1 LAIDWYFPRPEL
13 AKSYLEEFSRRGARA
28 LTVFAERGLGKTA
41 FLQRDLTPEAVA
53 RGRLPVYVDVWAV
66 RTDPAAGISGQLKA
80 ATQRLEHKDPSKREV
95 TNFSVNVLGVG
106 GGVTTAHRPEPGEPT
121 NELSRIN
128 FWSDRLA
135 QLAGEKTILLMLDEV
150 QELAIHPDGASV
162 AAALRASMQRNYG
175 RFEPVFTGSQRDK
188 LLQMFALSKAPLF
201 EFGDDIDFPPLTR
214 AFSAFVADHLK
225 QEGGIELDVNQL
237 HAAFVALGCKPGSL
251 ISLVRWMLRART
263 YDITAAL
270 AGALARER
278 DEHER
283 ALSIAKLGPLDQ
295 IVLAA
300 VAHERSVF
308 SRSALEQYARH
319 LGVEKVTAKAVQGAL
334 ARLRDEQLIYQA
346 ARGTYRVNNSV
357 LAGQLRESTPQMT
370 DPKAVALPPL
380 ALGAALRPVAA
391 TPGHSY
397 VGHVLEVTD
406 QMVVQNSGG
415 TFIRHDLAN
424 LIAGKYELLKPGTS
438 VKIEYTDVLWKV
450 AAAPGS
456 EGT

>member
-1 LAIDWYFPRPEL
+1 
-13 AKSYLEEFSRRGARA
+13 
-28 LTVFAERGLGKTA
+28 
-41 FLQRDLTPEAVA
+41 
-53 RGRLPVYVDVWAV
+53 
-66 RTDPAAGISGQLKA
+66 
-80 ATQRLEHKDPSKREV
+80 
-95 TNFSVNVLGVG
+95 
-106 GGVTTAHRPEPGEPT
+106 
-121 NELSRIN
+121 
-128 FWSDRLA
+128 
-135 QLAGEKTILLMLDEV
+135 MLDEV

-188 LLQMFALSKAPLF
+188 LLQMFAVSKAPLF

-237 HAAFVALGCKPGSL
+237 HAAFVALGYKPGSL

-283 ALSIAKLGPLDQ
+283 ALSIAKQGPLDQ

-300 VAHERSVF
+300 VAYERSVF
-308 SRSALEQYARH
+308 SRSALEQYAHH

-334 ARLRDEQLIYQA
+334 TRLRDEQLIYQP
-346 ARGTYRVNNSV
+346 ARGIYRVNNGV
-357 LAGQLRESTPQMT
+357 LADQLRESTPQMA

-380 ALGAALRPVAA
+380 ALGAAVRPLAA
-391 TPGHSY
+391 APGHSY

-438 VKIEYTDVLWKV
+438 VKIEYTDALWKV
-450 AAAPGS
+450 D
-456 EGT
+456 GTA

>member
-1 LAIDWYFPRPEL
+1 MYSE
-13 AKSYLEEFSRRGARA
+13 
-28 LTVFAERGLGKTA
+28 
-41 FLQRDLTPEAVA
+41 
-53 RGRLPVYVDVWAV
+53 WA
-66 RTDPAAGISGQLKA
+66 
-80 ATQRLEHKDPSKREV
+80 
-95 TNFSVNVLGVG
+95 
-106 GGVTTAHRPEPGEPT
+106 TTAHRPEPGEPT

-438 VKIEYTDVLWKV
+438 VKIEYTDVLWTV